1 MMRCRDG
8 GARKGGPSRAY
19 ARRDDRDEQM
29 PRGAARDVNAE
40 KKDDFTDREYCCAFL
55 SLLVRCATRAE

>member
-1 MMRCRDG
+1 MMCWHGG
-8 GARKGGPSRAY
+8 GARKGGQPRV
-19 ARRDDRDEQM
+19 RPRDDPDEQM

-55 SLLVRCATRAE
+55 SLLVRRATRAE

>member
-1 MMRCRDG
+1 MMRCRGG

-40 KKDDFTDREYCCAFL
+40 KKDDFTDREY
-55 SLLVRCATRAE
+55 